1 MWCELQLHSQVC
13 DVTAT
18 ATLLYTTGPR
28 AGTSILSGDK
38 NTEQISLKFW
48 NFLSPIIPQRKMGNN
63 RRKMIFFISTS
74 FSTLQCWLSVRKD
87 DQCTAASVV
96 CSVGRDCLWFY
107 QTSQRW
113 SLSLTKVSY
122 KEWTDKILLLAA
134 PWLQWVTC
142 IIPTRRAR
150 VSSVPSPVRTPRV
163 RRMTGRRG
171 RLEAAPTTTWWP
183 PSDRR
188 PPYSSSR
195 SLCIKN
201 TSLRSGGSLSFVS
214 KFHF

>member
-1 MWCELQLHSQVC
+1 MTSWYWLYVYVFCFFTVIWLS
-13 DVTAT
+13 VT
-18 ATLLYTTGPR
+18 
-28 AGTSILSGDK
+28 
-38 NTEQISLKFW
+38 SL
-48 NFLSPIIPQRKMGNN
+48 
-63 RRKMIFFISTS
+63 
-74 FSTLQCWLSVRKD
+74 STLQCWVSVRKD

-134 PWLQWVTC
+134 PGLQWVTC

-201 TSLRSGGSLSFVS
+201 TSLRSGGSLSFVC
-214 KFHF
+214 KFDFYRILKRNRRLKNENS